1 VSKIDQILQILS
13 VSTVILSSSLTPAI
27 ASKPS
32 EQINQYTNANL
43 VILEPNNLQAEKSKI
58 IPSSTLNLYSSS
70 LLRTSPKKDLGK
82 IELFSPQNW
91 GAGGAKISSQIAD
104 KQLQNTY
111 FYSERDIYA
120 LIAQNN
126 PETPVLEPEAQP
138 EPILEPDVQP
148 ESELETSPETESE
161 TNQESG
167 TSNASDLAPLNPNP
181 DKLAIPKTP
190 EEVTIDINQ
199 PITLEQAI
207 QLGLRNNRD
216 LQEAEL
222 NLERSRKQLREAR
235 AALFPTLVL
244 QNEFTNSDDASNEL
258 SNEIDNEQRRQQNLP
273 LEESESTTGFTGNL
287 NLQYGIYTG
296 GRRGADIRRAKR
308 QVEVN
313 QLDVERVTEQTI
325 FEAKRDYYSLQ
336 DADSQVETEQGA
348 VEDANQTLKD
358 AQLLEQA
365 GLGTQ
370 FDVLRAEVELAN
382 AQQRLTSAKATQQ
395 NARRQLVET
404 LSVGEKVELTTA
416 DEIAKAGI
424 WELALENSIITAY
437 SNRAELKQ
445 FLLNREISQEQRKI
459 ELSEIRPQLS
469 IFGEFDFLEVS
480 DDDIDITTGYTVGAT
495 LQWAIFDGGVAKA
508 RARQA
513 DVDTALADNGF
524 VNQKNQVRL
533 EVEQAFFSLQA
544 NDDNITT
551 SEKAVEL
558 AEESLRLARLRF
570 QAGVGTQTDV
580 IAAQTEL
587 TTARGNF
594 FRAVTDYNQSLSQL
608 QRAVTNI
615 PDPQI
620 DNQENIDNPD
630 NPNNTDNPDNPNNP
644 NNPDNP
650 N

>member
-1 VSKIDQILQILS
+1 VIKIDSILQKLS
-13 VSTVILSSSLTPAI
+13 VSTIILSSSLAPAI
-27 ASKPS
+27 AVKPL
-32 EQINQYTNANL
+32 EDTNQYNSTNL
-43 VILEPNNLQAEKSKI
+43 IILESSNLQKEKSKI
-58 IPSSTLNLYSSS
+58 IPSSTLNLYSS
-70 LLRTSPKKDLGK
+70 
-82 IELFSPQNW
+82 
-91 GAGGAKISSQIAD
+91 
-104 KQLQNTY
+104 
-111 FYSERDIYA
+111 
-120 LIAQNN
+120 LIAQNS
-126 PETPVLEPEAQP
+126 PETPEPGLEPE
-138 EPILEPDVQP
+138 VQP
-148 ESELETSPETESE
+148 ETELEPETEQEVQQE
-161 TNQESG
+161 TETKPEESD

-181 DKLAIPKTP
+181 DKLAVPKTP

-235 AALFPTLVL
+235 AALFPTLNL
-244 QNEFTNSDDASNEL
+244 ENQFTNSDSASNQNN
-258 SNEIDNEQRRQQNLP
+258 NESVRLRNPEATEEE
-273 LEESESTTGFTGNL
+273 LEESRFIEDSTTQLNGNL
-287 NLQYGIYTG
+287 NLEYNIYTG

-313 QLDVERVTEQTI
+313 ELDVERVTEQTI
-325 FEAKRDYYSLQ
+325 FEAKRDYYGLQ
-336 DADSQVETEQGA
+336 DADSQVGIEQGA

-365 GLGTQ
+365 GLGTR

-416 DEIAKAGI
+416 DEIAKAGD
-424 WELALENSIITAY
+424 WQLALENSIITAY
-437 SNRAELKQ
+437 DNRAELKQ
-445 FLLNREISQEQRKI
+445 FLLNREIAREQRRI
-459 ELSEIRPQLS
+459 ELAQIRPQLG
-469 IFGEFDFLEVS
+469 IFGQFDYLEIS
-480 DDDIDITTGYTVGAT
+480 DDDIDITAGYTVGARI
-495 LQWAIFDGGVAKA
+495 QWAIFDGGVAKA

-513 DVDTALADNGF
+513 DVDVAIADNGF

-533 EVEQAFFSLQA
+533 EVEQAFYSLQA

-551 SEKAVEL
+551 SEKAVQL

-594 FRAVTDYNQSLSQL
+594 FRAITDYNQSLSEL

-620 DNQENIDNPD
+620 DNQENIENPENIDNSD
-630 NPNNTDNPDNPNNP
+630 EPN
-644 NNPDNP
+644 
-650 N
+650 